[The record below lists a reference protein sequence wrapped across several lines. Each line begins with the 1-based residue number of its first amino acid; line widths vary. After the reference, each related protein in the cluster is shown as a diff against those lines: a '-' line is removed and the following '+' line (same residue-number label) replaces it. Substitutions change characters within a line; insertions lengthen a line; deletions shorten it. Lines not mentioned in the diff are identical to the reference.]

1 MSIKAS
7 VYNQKGEQVKDIN
20 LADTVFGVFAN
31 KDLVHQAATTQ
42 MANERQVLAHTKQRD
57 EVRGGGR
64 KPWRQKG
71 TGRARA
77 GSNRSPIWAGGGI
90 TFGPT
95 RFRNFKKKI
104 NKKMKQK
111 AIAMVLSDKLN
122 NKNLVL
128 LDTLEIKEQKTKLI
142 NQILQAVE
150 KKILNTGNKK
160 NPQKDKRS
168 LLMVLGQPD
177 EIIKK
182 ASSNLPGV
190 KVINS
195 NNINILDLLK
205 YKNVI
210 FTQIAVEN
218 LQEVYK

>member
-7 VYNQKGEQVKDIN
+7 VYNQKGEKLKDIN
-20 LADTVFGVFAN
+20 LADTVFGVAVN

-42 MANERQVLAHTKQRD
+42 MANERQVLAHTKQRH
-57 EVRGGGR
+57 EVRGGGS

-77 GSNRSPIWAGGGI
+77 GSNRSPIWVGGGI

-122 NKNLVL
+122 NQNLAL
-128 LDTLEIKEQKTKLI
+128 LDTLEIQEKKTKI
-142 NQILQAVE
+142 MNQTLQTVE
-150 KKILNTGNKK
+150 NKIFPAEEK
-160 NPQKDKRS
+160 KDKRS
-168 LLMVLGQPD
+168 LLIVLGQSD
-177 EIIKK
+177 ENVKK

-205 YKNVI
+205 FKNVV
-210 FTQIAVEN
+210 FTQTAVEN
-218 LQEVYK
+218 IQEIHK